1 MNDLFISNNI
11 MELGKIQVIIDNSS
25 IYNLKKTEEL
35 LKNAKKRIRN
45 KQLSYNL
52 VVIETFEENI
62 KDEKILLDN
71 NGKNIEKKSIIFI
84 DDYKCF
90 EINTSSKSFIDYVVD
105 NNLLDELK
113 SRGYLVFNKFNLSDF
128 FEIAAESLNKTYS
141 NFFVLPIYLEENY
154 FGIVE
159 FFCEEIIDDM
169 AELEFFAEYMSL
181 IMSTSVYNYIASLK
195 IKKLN
200 SELVSSYYSIIE
212 FLVTLIE
219 VRDSYTS
226 GHSKNVRELSIKMG
240 EKMKLTPYEISELSY
255 AALLHDIGKI
265 NISRSILNKKEK
277 LLDKEM
283 EEIKKHSAF
292 GAMLVSNIPKLKNL
306 AKVILYHHE
315 RFDGSGYPT
324 GLSGEKIPFFSR
336 IISVA
341 DSFDAMI
348 SERAYRKAIPV
359 DTALEI
365 ISSESS
371 KQFDPEIVKCFIKN
385 YNKFSKK

>member
-1 MNDLFISNNI
+1 MKDLFLSNNT
-11 MELGKIQVIIDNSS
+11 MELGKVQVIIDNSS
-25 IYNLKKTEEL
+25 IYNLKKTKEL
-35 LKNAKKRIRN
+35 LKHAKKRIRN
-45 KQLSYNL
+45 QQLSYDL

-62 KDEKILLDN
+62 KDRNKLPGN

-90 EINTSSKSFIDYVVD
+90 EIKPNSKSFIDYLAD

-113 SRGYLVFNKFNLSDF
+113 SRGYIVFNNFNLSVF
-128 FEIAAESLNKTYS
+128 FEIAAESLNKIYS
-141 NFFVLPIYLEENY
+141 NFFVLPIYLEENI
-154 FGIVE
+154 FGTVE
-159 FFCEEIIDDM
+159 FFCEKIIDDM
-169 AELEFFAEYMSL
+169 TELEFFAEYMSL
-181 IMSTSVYNYIASLK
+181 MISTSVYNYMTSLK
-195 IKKLN
+195 IEKLN
-200 SELVSSYYSIIE
+200 SELISSYYSVIE

-226 GHSKNVRELSIKMG
+226 GHSKNVRELSIKIG

-265 NISRSILNKKEK
+265 NVSRSILNKKEK
-277 LLDKEM
+277 LLDEEM
-283 EEIKKHSAF
+283 KEIKKHPVY

-348 SERAYRKAIPV
+348 GERAYRKAIPV
-359 DTALEI
+359 DVALEI
-365 ISSESS
+365 ISSGSS
-371 KQFDPEIVKCFIKN
+371 RQFDPEIVKCFIKN
-385 YNKFSKK
+385 YYKFSKK